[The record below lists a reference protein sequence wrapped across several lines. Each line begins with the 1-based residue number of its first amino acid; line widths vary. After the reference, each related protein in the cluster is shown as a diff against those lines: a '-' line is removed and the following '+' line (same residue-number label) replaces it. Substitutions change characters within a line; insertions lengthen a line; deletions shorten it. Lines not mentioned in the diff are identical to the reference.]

1 MLVRQIS
8 GNIVKIES
16 RNKSYQTQKSIR
28 KKVSELQK
36 KKPDKKTNQTKTN
49 NNNKNKMF
57 SPLSL

>member
-16 RNKSYQTQKSIR
+16 RNKSYQTHKSIR

-36 KKPDKKTNQTKTN
+36 KKKKPDKKNQP
-49 NNNKNKMF
+49 NKNQQQQQQQQNF
-57 SPLSL
+57 